1 MPRAGLRRHPR
12 ARGESDTQEG
22 APMTDPT
29 RRHLRSR
36 STLIAILAMVLAIT
50 GGLVPW
56 AREARGQA
64 KEFRIGVVFPLSG
77 IFAQDG
83 ANYKQATD
91 YWAETVNQQ
100 GGIKVKGVGHP
111 VRLIYYDDEGNPAKG
126 AQLVERQIAVDKVDL
141 LLGGFGSSSVFAA
154 SAVAEK
160 YRYPY
165 VTGAASAN
173 PIFERGFKYVFTTL
187 NKTFEEVEG
196 AARAYGFASP
206 KPKTAAV
213 IGADHLFTKLS
224 AEGFRKIMGEMGI
237 EVVHYEIFPLALTD
251 YNSLLLKVKR
261 QNPDILLVGSFVAH
275 ALRVMKAAREVD
287 YAPKGIAFGYGPTV
301 PDFIK
306 ELGKDAEGV
315 VSASEWLPTLPY
327 KDPVFGSAREWAEQM
342 QKRWGREPD
351 FGQAAATAAAI
362 AQQKAVEALGLTPPL
377 ADKDREALMEQLRK
391 QDIETLYGR
400 VKFGTDGAIVQKPP
414 IAVQI
419 QGGKFV
425 LVYPKEIAGMQATAP
440 LYPLGPWRSR

>member
-1 MPRAGLRRHPR
+1 MRTLERMYRWTLAG
-12 ARGESDTQEG
+12 
-22 APMTDPT
+22 
-29 RRHLRSR
+29 
-36 STLIAILAMVLAIT
+36 VLAAV
-50 GGLVPW
+50 LVLTNGPW
-56 AREARGQA
+56 PGTPEAQGQG

-91 YWAETVNQQ
+91 YWAETVNNQ
-100 GGIKVKGVGHP
+100 GGIKVKGVGYP
-111 VRLIYYDDEGNPAKG
+111 IKLIYYDDEGSPVKS
-126 AQLVERQIAVDKVDL
+126 AQLLERQITVDKVDL
-141 LLGGFGSSSVFAA
+141 ILGGFGSSAVFAA

-160 YRYPY
+160 YHYPY
-165 VTGAASAN
+165 VTGAGSAN

-196 AARAYGFASP
+196 AARVFAFANP

-224 AEGFRKIMGEMGI
+224 AEGFKKILEEMGI
-237 EVVHYEIFPLALTD
+237 EVVHFEIFPLALTD
-251 YNSLLLKVKR
+251 YSSLLLKVKR
-261 QNPDILLVGSFVAH
+261 QNPDILLVGSFVAN
-275 ALRVMKAAREVD
+275 ALRVMKAAKEVD
-287 YAPKGIAFGYGPTV
+287 YSPKGIAFGYGPTV

-306 ELGKDAEGV
+306 ELGKDAEGA

-327 KDPVFGSAREWAEQM
+327 KDPVFGSNREWTEQM
-342 QKRWGREPD
+342 TKRWGREPD
-351 FGQAAATAAAI
+351 FGQAAAAAAAI
-362 AQQKAVEALGLTPPL
+362 AQQKAVETLGLVPPL
-377 ADKDREALMEQLRK
+377 SDKDREALMEQLHK

-400 VKFGTDGAIVQKPP
+400 VRFGSDGAIVQKPP

-425 LVYPKEIAGMQATAP
+425 LVYPKEIAGTQAGS
-440 LYPLGPWRSR
+440 LVYPLGPWRSR